1 MVTLEELKQKCHN
14 DLIDKLA
21 RLEPLRR
28 KVLFTDLL
36 ILILIVVPIV
46 YVVAT
51 LVSLGKNAPTAEV
64 ATPFILLA
72 IMVTAAIIIRYVTR
86 FSRMML
92 HEQRQRLVME
102 AINPNWHFE
111 AKGCISEQEYIDAEL
126 SEQKLIKHSG
136 SDLVTGIL
144 DGVQFRGSKFIDV
157 SKAYSTKKYITTR
170 GFLLTANVEKT
181 VQGKIFID
189 INIPNLMLGGLGES
203 ILGRKSGQRVTMGN
217 PEFDKHFVV
226 YATNQDEVF
235 RIVNQPIMDALLL
248 FRKQNQ
254 YVYPVTFSFIESKIY
269 CAITFGHDPLLFG
282 SYSSVLKYKTLEL
295 WHSIFSMYENVIR
308 EFNLGSKNL

>member
-111 AKGCISEQEYIDAEL
+111 AKNCISEQEYVNAEL
-126 SEQKLIKHSG
+126 SEQKLIKYSG

-144 DGVQFRGSKFIDV
+144 DGVQFIGSKFIDV

-181 VQGKIFID
+181 VQGKISID

-203 ILGRKSGQRVTMGN
+203 ILGRKSGQRVTMCN
-217 PEFDKHFVV
+217 SEFDKHFVV
-226 YATNQDEVF
+226 YATNQDEAF

-248 FRKQNQ
+248 FRKQSQ
-254 YVYPVTFSFIESKIY
+254 YIYPVTFSFIGSKIY
-269 CAITFGHDPLLFG
+269 CAITFSHDPHLFG